1 MKPPN
6 FAPISFAF
14 SAAFSAAAFV
24 SSFALDPNM
33 IVPALTVEFAQHA
46 RRTAEWSCR
55 RARRDATIHIHK

>member
-33 IVPALTVEFAQHA
+33 IVQRARALTVEFASE
-46 RRTAEWSCR
+46 RSCR
-55 RARRDATIHIHK
+55 RARDATIHIHI

>member
-33 IVPALTVEFAQHA
+33 IVQ
-46 RRTAEWSCR
+46 
-55 RARRDATIHIHK
+55 RARAHGRVCVGEELSEGPRDATIHIHI